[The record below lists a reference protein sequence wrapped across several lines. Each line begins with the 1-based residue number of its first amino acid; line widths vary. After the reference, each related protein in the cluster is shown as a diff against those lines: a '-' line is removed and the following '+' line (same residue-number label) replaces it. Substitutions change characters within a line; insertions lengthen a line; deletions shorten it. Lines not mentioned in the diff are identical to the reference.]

1 MIYCLLCGSDW
12 AYIFPSW
19 LIFTDGMSV
28 TFYPENV
35 CPDFTNQNHFFFQ
48 HSTFRISISA
58 VSSSTLRRLSW
69 ETLTGADSRIVIL
82 ILTSRDESGPV
93 SLSSNDRTESGQVT
107 WDRPIRGQAWWG
119 LKQYWHCNLHCLS
132 YNELRAKTSFVSDYG
147 CKHTQSALAHRPR
160 LQAFRFV
167 GVFIIVI
174 GTVGVFR
181 IRAKYRILLPDL
193 LTDAFNK
200 ANDKINCF
208 INRRV

>member
-1 MIYCLLCGSDW
+1 MGERRELWRLLD
-12 AYIFPSW
+12 
-19 LIFTDGMSV
+19 
-28 TFYPENV
+28 
-35 CPDFTNQNHFFFQ
+35 Q
-48 HSTFRISISA
+48 A
-58 VSSSTLRRLSW
+58 VIV
-69 ETLTGADSRIVIL
+69 GDKMIVIL
-82 ILTSRDESGPV
+82 ILTSTDESGHV
-93 SLSSNDRTESGQVT
+93 WSLHQSEPRVWPGEECLTNQ
-107 WDRPIRGQAWWG
+107 RPDWWG
-119 LKQYWHCNLHCLS
+119 LKQYRDCNLPCLS

>member
-1 MIYCLLCGSDW
+1 MRDTHWSWQQDCYPDLDQQRW
-12 AYIFPSW
+12 KWPS
-19 LIFTDGMSV
+19 L
-28 TFYPENV
+28 
-35 CPDFTNQNHFFFQ
+35 
-48 HSTFRISISA
+48 
-58 VSSSTLRRLSW
+58 
-69 ETLTGADSRIVIL
+69 
-82 ILTSRDESGPV
+82 
-93 SLSSNDRTESGQVT
+93 SLSSNDRIESGQVT

-147 CKHTQSALAHRPR
+147 CKHWQSTLVHRPR

>member
-1 MIYCLLCGSDW
+1 MSSVLLHTEEVVMRDTHWSWQQDCYPDLDQQRW
-12 AYIFPSW
+12 KWPS
-19 LIFTDGMSV
+19 L
-28 TFYPENV
+28 
-35 CPDFTNQNHFFFQ
+35 
-48 HSTFRISISA
+48 
-58 VSSSTLRRLSW
+58 
-69 ETLTGADSRIVIL
+69 
-82 ILTSRDESGPV
+82 

-107 WDRPIRGQAWWG
+107 WDRPIRGQVWWG

-147 CKHTQSALAHRPR
+147 CKHWQSTLVHRPR